1 MNVQERD
8 QLLKFLASLR
18 QTPVKSKDPLADNI
32 IREALGQNPDAL
44 YALVQRGVALQ
55 LALDAAHA
63 QIKEHQSKP
72 EATEDPS
79 QPSTWQTGLLA
90 QVSTLA
96 VGTTVGVVAGGLL
109 LDSILPDTF
118 DL

>member
-8 QLLKFLASLR
+8 QLLKFLATLR
-18 QTPVKSKDPLADNI
+18 QTPVRVKDPLADNI
-32 IREALGQNPDAL
+32 IRDAFGQNPDAL
-44 YALVQRGVALQ
+44 YALVQRGMALQ
-55 LALDAAHA
+55 IALDAALA
-63 QIKEHQSKP
+63 QIKEQQSKP
-72 EATEDPS
+72 DTTEDPS
-79 QPSTWQTGLLA
+79 QPSTGQTGLLS

>member
-8 QLLKFLASLR
+8 QLLKFLATLR
-18 QTPVKSKDPLADNI
+18 QTPVRAKDPLADSI
-32 IREALGQNPDAL
+32 IRDALGQNPDAI
-44 YALVQRGVALQ
+44 YALVQRGMALQ
-55 LALDAAHA
+55 ITLDAALA
-63 QIKEHQSKP
+63 QIKEQQSKP
-72 EATEDPS
+72 ETIEDPTK
-79 QPSTWQTGLLA
+79 PSTWQTGLLA

-109 LDSILPDTF
+109 LDGILPDTF

>member
-8 QLLKFLASLR
+8 QLLKFLATLR
-18 QTPVKSKDPLADNI
+18 QTPVRSKDPLAESI
-32 IREALGQNPDAL
+32 IRDALGQNPDAM
-44 YALVQRGVALQ
+44 YALVQRGMALQ
-55 LALDAAHA
+55 IALDAALA
-63 QIKEHQSKP
+63 QIKEHQSMS
-72 EATEDPS
+72 EATDDPS
-79 QPSTWQTGLLA
+79 KPSTWQTGLLA

-96 VGTTVGVVAGGLL
+96 VGTTAGVVAGGLL